1 MRTFAEWIASKE
13 DLEIASKFADIHG
26 LQTGWFETTHMGRRD
41 LRDWVKTHGDV
52 LLTLDLKQ
60 SDPLIKFRR
69 PDMVA
74 AVVDVADEDATPVF
88 YLAAEIS
95 YSGEK
100 KDIDKATDN
109 AKILR
114 AITGLKAYP
123 VVAAVRL
130 HHGMDDETRSRLYE
144 DVSDFIEADNPDTAF
159 WYRIDSAD

>member
-1 MRTFAEWIASKE
+1 MRTYAEWIASKE

-26 LQTGWFETTHMGRRD
+26 LERDWIEATHIRRRD
-41 LRDWVKTHGDV
+41 LREWVKTHRDV
-52 LLTLDLKQ
+52 LLALDLKQ

-69 PDMVA
+69 PDIVA
-74 AVVDVADEDATPVF
+74 AIVDAADEDATPVY
-88 YLAAEIS
+88 YLAAEVS

-109 AKILR
+109 AKILQ

-123 VVAAVRL
+123 VVAAVGL
-130 HHGMDDETRSRLYE
+130 HHKMDDETRSRLYE